1 MLLPNLNALYF
12 TLKYA
17 PRTKKIFSP
26 FFHRLYLPLVGCSSL
41 QQTLNS
47 AHLEDTE
54 TEE

>member
-1 MLLPNLNALYF
+1 MPLE
-12 TLKYA
+12 LK
-17 PRTKKIFSP
+17 KFSHP
-26 FFHRLYLPLVGCSSL
+26 FFTDYILPLVGCSLL